1 MSIFDFRSYKAFLK
15 AQCEVERGALT
26 RLAEAANTQKS
37 YLSACLNGKGQLNLD
52 QAFGVAEYLN
62 LSDIEQD
69 YLYLLIEKE
78 KAVTPALRRRL
89 ESKAKEMVREA
100 FRLKNQQKDAVIVTE
115 RDSNIGFYY
124 ASWLATAIHTLTSVP
139 QFQSIAGLEKRLNLN
154 QKSIEAVISYLEKMD
169 LIKKSGDKYR
179 WNSSNIHLEDS
190 SVWISSHHTNW
201 RARAMD
207 NIQKYDREA
216 THYSSIQSFSEEDFE
231 KLKKK
236 IAYFINDF
244 NKVADPSEPEDVYC
258 FNIDLFRV

>member
-1 MSIFDFRSYKAFLK
+1 MNIFDFKSYKTFLR
-15 AQCEVERGALT
+15 AYCDSERGALT
-26 RLAEAANTQKS
+26 RLSEAANTQKS
-37 YLSACLNGKGQLNLD
+37 YLSACLNGKGQLSLD

-62 LSDIEQD
+62 MSDYEQD
-69 YLYLLIEKE
+69 YFYLLIDKE

-89 ESKAKEMVREA
+89 ESKAKDMSREA
-100 FRLKNQQKDAVIVTE
+100 FRLKNQQKDSVIVTE
-115 RDSNIGFYY
+115 QDSNIGFYY
-124 ASWLATAIHTLTSVP
+124 ATWLATAIHTLTSVP
-139 QFQSIAGLEKRLNLN
+139 QFQSIASLEKRLNLN
-154 QKSIEAVISYLEKMD
+154 KASVATIIGYLEKME

-207 NIQKYDREA
+207 NVQKNDREA

-236 IAYFINDF
+236 IAYFISDF
-244 NKVADPSEPEDVYC
+244 NKVADPSEPEDAYC